1 MGGIMYK
8 LKKKAQS
15 RPETLRPG
23 TYLARVTAV
32 RTPDGYVDGT
42 AFQITYVLITP
53 DGRED
58 HKHSEIFW
66 NIAGNPR
73 TEELSELMD
82 AFGLQFVEDLVGKT
96 IRASMKRNVTSRGTF
111 LSMTNREPWLPDSND
126 SGAGT

>member
-1 MGGIMYK
+1 MYK

-66 NIAGNPR
+66 NVAGNSR
-73 TEELSELMD
+73 TEELAELLD
-82 AFGLQFVEDLVGKT
+82 AFGLQFVDELVGKT
-96 IRASMKRNVTSRGTF
+96 IRVSLKRNVTSRGKF
-111 LSMTNREPWLPDSND
+111 LSMTEREPWLPDSND
-126 SGAGT
+126 SGAGI

>member
-1 MGGIMYK
+1 MYK

-66 NIAGNPR
+66 NIAGNSR
-73 TEELSELMD
+73 TEELAELLD

-96 IRASMKRNVTSRGTF
+96 IRASMKRNVTSRSTF